1 MKIDFFTKDFKFI
14 AKPDEY
20 YLELTEV
27 AIEGDY
33 TDWRPNSF
41 IYEGWGFFRGLTMV
55 SYRGYD
61 GELPR
66 IDGDTASFS
75 EFYIYYKDEILSEET
90 KYEDLINIIK
100 SEKRDDMINQ
110 IIKPLD

>member
-41 IYEGWGFFRGLTMV
+41 IYDGSGFFRGLTMV